1 MKARNHPVDFTRQA
15 KKLAKHYA
23 RYLDALR
30 KEYLRHNT
38 SLYRAFCTREHGF
51 RVHTCRDGAGSR
63 KPKEQA
69 E

>member
-30 KEYLRHNT
+30 KEYLRHNPSFQGT
-38 SLYRAFCTREHGF
+38 PHGEEK
-51 RVHTCRDGAGSR
+51 A
-63 KPKEQA
+63 
-69 E
+69 